1 MGGSSAIV
9 DVDFDLRNR
18 RTATRLPNGGKF
30 LLRLTHDKIMG
41 CAKFG
46 AVRAPRAGKSAATLP
61 GTILRWSEIKPAG
74 PKPNRS
80 SGREKSSSNSLLIIS
95 DRSESIYI

>member
-18 RTATRLPNGGKF
+18 RTATRRPNGGKF

-46 AVRAPRAGKSAATLP
+46 AVRTASRREIGCDAA
-61 GTILRWSEIKPAG
+61 AV
-74 PKPNRS
+74 
-80 SGREKSSSNSLLIIS
+80 
-95 DRSESIYI
+95 

>member
-41 CAKFG
+41 CAKFQVG
-46 AVRAPRAGKSAATLP
+46 ASVVRASSRGEINCAGNQP
-61 GTILRWSEIKPAG
+61 P
-74 PKPNRS
+74 PKTKIAS
-80 SGREKSSSNSLLIIS
+80 V
-95 DRSESIYI
+95 DV

>member
-18 RTATRLPNGGKF
+18 STATRLPNGGKF

-46 AVRAPRAGKSAATLP
+46 TMRAASC
-61 GTILRWSEIKPAG
+61 
-74 PKPNRS
+74 
-80 SGREKSSSNSLLIIS
+80 
-95 DRSESIYI
+95 